1 MSGLKEK
8 FGLATAISMVVGIVI
23 GSGVFF
29 KADDVL
35 TATNGR
41 LSLAILAWL
50 VGGSIMVVSAYTFSL
65 AARKI
70 SKSNGIV
77 DYVEAGYGE
86 KAGFYVGYFM
96 AYIYYPT
103 LTGVLAWVSALY
115 TSILFGIEGYGLWYI
130 AIFYLLMIV
139 LMNYLSPILSG
150 KFQVTATVIK
160 LIPLVLVAVVGLVVG
175 LVSGL
180 TLENFSAAATS
191 VGNTGGGLSAAVL
204 ATAFAYEG
212 WIVAT
217 SINSELKDAK
227 RTLPKAL
234 VLGSLIVIAVYIAY
248 YLGLAGTLSNE
259 VFATEGDNAV
269 NIAVS
274 TLFGSFAGT
283 ALTVFVIVSCLG
295 TLNGLMLGTSRSI
308 HSLAFRNK
316 GFFPK
321 YFAQTSKKDAPG
333 RSILLSL
340 VIMSLWGL
348 VWFGNFEGWFG
359 GFLDTSELPI
369 AFLYAIYL
377 LVYLWIMRSFTEL
390 NLWQRFVAPS
400 LSTVGSLYIVYAA
413 VQKDLFL
420 VFAGITVVILLSAF
434 LSEVVNA
441 KTNAEDLVLTD

>member
-1 MSGLKEK
+1 
-8 FGLATAISMVVGIVI
+8 
-23 GSGVFF
+23 
-29 KADDVL
+29 
-35 TATNGR
+35 
-41 LSLAILAWL
+41 
-50 VGGSIMVVSAYTFSL
+50 MVVSAYTFSL

-160 LIPLVLVAVVGLVVG
+160 LIPLVFVAVVGLVVG
-175 LVSGL
+175 FVSGL

-234 VLGSLIVIAVYIAY
+234 VLGSLIVIAVYITY

-340 VIMSLWGL
+340 VIMALWGL

-434 LSEVVNA
+434 LSEVLNA
-441 KTNAEDLVLTD
+441 KTNTEDLALTD

>member
-35 TATNGR
+35 IATNGR
-41 LSLAILAWL
+41 LSLAIFAWL

-96 AYIYYPT
+96 AYVYYPT

-160 LIPLVLVAVVGLVVG
+160 LIPLVFVAVVGLVVG

-340 VIMSLWGL
+340 VIMALWGL

-377 LVYLWIMRSFTEL
+377 LVYLWIMRTFTEL

-434 LSEVVNA
+434 LSEVLNA
-441 KTNAEDLVLTD
+441 KTNAEDLALTD